1 MFKAEWDC
9 TDKMNQFEEEV
20 QEYDRLSEIMI
31 LEYRVERRWKRLM
44 MKITAWANLKEGL
57 GVADVC
63 IGCRPSPSER
73 PLCSIC
79 HKLPDLVEE
88 R

>member
-31 LEYRVERRWKRLM
+31 LEAKDQRRWKQLM
-44 MKITAWANLKEGL
+44 MKITAWVNLKEGL
-57 GVADVC
+57 DVADVC
-63 IGCRPSPSER
+63 IGCRPGLSER
-73 PLCSIC
+73 PLCRIC
-79 HKLPDLVEE
+79 HKLPGW
-88 R
+88 

>member
-9 TDKMNQFEEEV
+9 TDKMNRFEDEV

-31 LEYRVERRWKRLM
+31 LEAKDQRRWKQLM

-57 GVADVC
+57 GVAGV
-63 IGCRPSPSER
+63 
-73 PLCSIC
+73 
-79 HKLPDLVEE
+79 
-88 R
+88 